1 MRNMLDLC
9 KESRTL
15 DYSKSLHGDNCR
27 NIMNELEEK
36 THTNKSSM
44 ILYYRSIIEPIM
56 SCVYSSFT
64 NDYHRLI
71 IMRWRLSNHKLRIET
86 GRYERPFIP
95 RKEILCLECGILEDE
110 QRIIFDCPLYD
121 NIRLPFRN
129 YLSSYNTVKKVLNP
143 VLDSIKT
150 TATLLY
156 KLEDLKKSMEE

>member
-1 MRNMLDLC
+1 
-9 KESRTL
+9 
-15 DYSKSLHGDNCR
+15 
-27 NIMNELEEK
+27 
-36 THTNKSSM
+36 M

-56 SCVYSSFT
+56 SCIYSSFT

-71 IMRWRLSNHKLRIET
+71 ITRWRLSNDKLRIET

-95 RKEILCLECGILEDE
+95 REERLCFECGILEDE
-110 QRIIFDCPLYD
+110 QHIIFD
-121 NIRLPFRN
+121 IRLPFRN